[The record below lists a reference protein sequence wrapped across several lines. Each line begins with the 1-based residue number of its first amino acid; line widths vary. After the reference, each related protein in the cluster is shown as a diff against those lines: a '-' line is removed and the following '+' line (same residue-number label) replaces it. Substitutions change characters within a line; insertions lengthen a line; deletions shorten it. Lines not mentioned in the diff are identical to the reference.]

1 MNRRGFLARLIGAP
15 AVAKVAPTV
24 PPLLPAVSREVVTAT
39 ARMKGFRLVFQCGPS
54 PGVGSWKV
62 MDSVAAPLNAIQ
74 RQRLLEM
81 EEINRCLLGVK

>member
-24 PPLLPAVSREVVTAT
+24 PPLLPVSREVVTAT
-39 ARMKGFRLVFQCGPS
+39 ARMKGFRLVFQRGPS

-62 MDSVAAPLNAIQ
+62 MDSVAAPLNAMQ

-81 EEINRCLLGVK
+81 EEINRRLLGVK